1 MSLTRRHG
9 SRSSVTC
16 RKDVGHPT
24 SLSKRIV
31 HRFKFN
37 LKFHYLNNKLKIWHL
52 ALKEWILCMHTCNKK
67 ETSLSWDD
75 MYNLS

>member
-9 SRSSVTC
+9 SGSSVTC
-16 RKDVGHPT
+16 REDVGHPT

-52 ALKEWILCMHTCNKK
+52 ALKE
-67 ETSLSWDD
+67 
-75 MYNLS
+75 